1 MKSLTLTLAFASLA
15 AVTAPLGAQGSG
27 RNIDGVPPGHRP
39 AAGMCRVWVDGVA
52 PGRQAAPT
60 DCNTARAQAAAN
72 GGRVIY
78 GSDRGRRDCT
88 YSQTRNSI
96 GDVIFGRTGDA
107 NCESRD
113 RVDNVWYEVGRDRNN
128 NLIYERR
135 RLDANGRLVVE
146 RARRDALGNFTII
159 GSRNANSSDDKTWRK
174 AQKQQAKAVRK
185 AEKAEAKAIKRADK
199 AEAKAIKR
207 ANKADRDDRWDDDD
221 DDDDDDR
228 NRGRSNG
235 KNKDKGKGKGKN

>member
-1 MKSLTLTLAFASLA
+1 MKNLTLTLAFAGLA
-15 AVTAPLGAQGSG
+15 AATAPLAAQGNG

-39 AAGMCRVWVDGVA
+39 AAGMCRVWVNGVP
-52 PGRQAAPT
+52 PGRQSPAT
-60 DCNTARAQAAAN
+60 DCATAQARAAAH

-88 YSQTRNSI
+88 YSQTRNSV

-107 NCESRD
+107 NCESRN
-113 RVDNVWYEVGRDRNN
+113 RVDNVWYEAGRDRNG

-159 GSRNANSSDDKTWRK
+159 GTRTSNSSDDKTWKK
-174 AQKQQAKAVRK
+174 AHKAEQKAVKRAHK
-185 AEKAEAKAIKRADK
+185 EEHKAEKRAEKAER
-199 AEAKAIKR
+199 
-207 ANKADRDDRWDDDD
+207 KADRRDNRDNRLDGDH

-228 NRGRSNG
+228 DGRGNG
-235 KNKDKGKGKGKN
+235 KNKNKNKGKGKN

>member
-1 MKSLTLTLAFASLA
+1 
-15 AVTAPLGAQGSG
+15 
-27 RNIDGVPPGHRP
+27 
-39 AAGMCRVWVDGVA
+39 MCRVWVNGVP
-52 PGRQAAPT
+52 PGRQSPAT
-60 DCNTARAQAAAN
+60 DCATAQARAAAH

-88 YSQTRNSI
+88 YSQTRNSV

-107 NCESRD
+107 NCESRN
-113 RVDNVWYEVGRDRNN
+113 RVDNVWYEAGRDRNG

-159 GSRNANSSDDKTWRK
+159 GTRTSNSSDDKTWKK
-174 AQKQQAKAVRK
+174 AHKAEQKAVKRAHK
-185 AEKAEAKAIKRADK
+185 EEHKAEKRAEKAER
-199 AEAKAIKR
+199 
-207 ANKADRDDRWDDDD
+207 KADRRDNRDNRLDGDH

-228 NRGRSNG
+228 DGRGNG
-235 KNKDKGKGKGKN
+235 KNKNKNKGKGKN